1 MSRLGLSIGLLAL
14 IYILTLAS
22 LEPWDVV
29 GGLVIAAV
37 LLALFQRVTIGHR
50 PAPLPDLPARLVA
63 FIPFAAR
70 VAVEVIRGT
79 WNVALVMI
87 HLRPLGQPGIVTIP
101 IENRS
106 HRGIAVTALVTT
118 ISPGSYFLGVDWE
131 HDQMVFHFLDAS
143 DPDAIRADL
152 GRLYHR
158 YQRHV
163 FP

>member
-1 MSRLGLSIGLLAL
+1 VSRLGLSVGLLGL
-14 IYILTLAS
+14 IYLLTLAS

-29 GGLVIAAV
+29 GGVCIAAV
-37 LLALFQRVTIGHR
+37 LLGLFHQVTVGHR
-50 PAPLPDLPARLVA
+50 PARLPDLPARLLA

-70 VAVEVIRGT
+70 VALDVIRGT
-79 WNVALVMI
+79 WDVALVMV

-101 IENRS
+101 VGDRS

-143 DPDAIRADL
+143 EPEAIRADL
-152 GRLYHR
+152 ARFYHR

>member
-1 MSRLGLSIGLLAL
+1 VSRLGLSVGLLAL
-14 IYILTLAS
+14 IYVLTLAS

-29 GGLVIAAV
+29 GGVLIAAV
-37 LLALFQRVTIGHR
+37 LLALSQRVTIGHR
-50 PAPLPDLPARLVA
+50 PARLPDLPARMVGFFPFAGRVA
-63 FIPFAAR
+63 FGM
-70 VAVEVIRGT
+70 IRDA

-87 HLRPLGQPGIVTIP
+87 HLRPLGHPGIVTIP
-101 IENRS
+101 IANRS

-131 HDQMVFHFLDAS
+131 HEQMLFHFLDAS
-143 DPDAIRADL
+143 DPDAIRADRE
-152 GRLYHR
+152 RLYDG